1 MNATHADEIGP
12 GALSRL
18 TAAVYRYLVLG
29 VFLALAGVPTLLLWT
44 LLAPEPANAV
54 LFAAALLP
62 VAPALSAA
70 LYAQRAWA
78 KEPDLSP
85 ARPLLR
91 GLRLN
96 LRDTLAWWVPVLAV
110 ATVLAVN
117 VLFAGAVAGGTVLRP
132 VGAVLL
138 VVLAVWSG
146 HLLVV
151 TSFFSFRFR
160 DVLRVAAAEFFLSWK
175 STLGVLSIIVVAAAV
190 VLASSEAVV
199 LLLGWAFAALLW
211 LVARPVAADVT
222 KRFTTDPLTA
232 PESPAPAAGEDG
244 SSPG

>member
-1 MNATHADEIGP
+1 MNTAHAGEIGP
-12 GALSRL
+12 GTLSRL
-18 TAAVYRYLVLG
+18 TAAIYRYLVLG
-29 VFLALAGVPTLLLWT
+29 VFLAIAGLPTLLFWI
-44 LLAPEPANAV
+44 LLAPAPSNVV
-54 LFAAALLP
+54 LFMAALLP

-85 ARPLLR
+85 SRPLLR

-96 LRDTLAWWVPVLAV
+96 LRDTLSWWVPVLVV
-110 ATVLAVN
+110 ATILAVN
-117 VLFAGAVAGGTVLRP
+117 LLFAETVAGGGILRP
-132 VGAVLL
+132 VCATLM

-175 STLGVLSIIVVAAAV
+175 SSLGILSLLVVATAAV
-190 VLASSEAVV
+190 LMSSEA
-199 LLLGWAFAALLW
+199 LLLLTGWAFAAFLW
-211 LVARPVAADVT
+211 VVVRPVIADITV
-222 KRFTTDPLTA
+222 RFTSAD
-232 PESPAPAAGEDG
+232 
-244 SSPG
+244 

>member
-1 MNATHADEIGP
+1 MNATHAGEIGP
-12 GALSRL
+12 GTLSRL

-29 VFLALAGVPTLLLWT
+29 VFLAIAGLPTLVVWMM
-44 LLAPEPANAV
+44 LAPEPANAAFFV
-54 LFAAALLP
+54 AALLP

-85 ARPLLR
+85 SRPLLR

-96 LRDTLAWWVPVLAV
+96 LRDTLAWWVPVLAL
-110 ATVLAVN
+110 ATVLTVN
-117 VLFAGAVAGGTVLRP
+117 VLFAEGVAGGEILRP
-132 VGAVLL
+132 MCAVLL

-151 TSFFSFRFR
+151 SSFFSFRFR

-175 STLGVLSIIVVAAAV
+175 SSLGVLSLLVVATAAV
-190 VLASSEAVV
+190 IASSEA
-199 LLLGWAFAALLW
+199 LLLLTGWAFAAMLW
-211 LVARPVAADVT
+211 LVVRPVIADIT
-222 KRFTTDPLTA
+222 ARFTT
-232 PESPAPAAGEDG
+232 EG
-244 SSPG
+244 